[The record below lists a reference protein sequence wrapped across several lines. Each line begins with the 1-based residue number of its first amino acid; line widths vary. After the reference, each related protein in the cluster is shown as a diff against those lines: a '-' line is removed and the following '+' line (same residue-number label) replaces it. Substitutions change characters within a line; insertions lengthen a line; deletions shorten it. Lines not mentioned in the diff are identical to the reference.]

1 MLHCKTYQKDS
12 TKSNQANLCKPMGR
26 VGRAFTQD
34 ETCNGV
40 YEMRKRSLY
49 SGHQFL
55 SRQEYFQ
62 VQFHVLVYQLVIS
75 RCPEVVQ
82 TVILKMY

>member
-62 VQFHVLVYQLVIS
+62 VQYRLDIS

-82 TVILKMY
+82 IVIIKMY